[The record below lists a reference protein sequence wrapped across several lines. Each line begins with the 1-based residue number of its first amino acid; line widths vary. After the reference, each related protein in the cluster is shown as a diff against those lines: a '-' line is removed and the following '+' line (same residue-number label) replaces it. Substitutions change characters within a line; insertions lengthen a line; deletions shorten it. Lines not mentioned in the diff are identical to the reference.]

1 MSSPPPQR
9 PARQQLWTVSEV
21 LQWTVERFE
30 RAGFGEARADA
41 QHLVAQALGC
51 TRMQI
56 FLRYDALVDEAQ
68 RTSLRELI
76 RRRLAREPVAYIS
89 GRRGFHAL
97 GLDLAVDRR
106 VLIPRPETEHLVDW
120 LLELLPPPPPPYPL
134 HVLDVGTGSGAI
146 ALAIKHAR
154 RDIDVTAV
162 DVSPE
167 ALAVAR
173 ENAANLG
180 LEVAFVCGDLLRGV
194 EVPAGGFAAVAANLP
209 YIASSEI
216 AELMPE
222 VRDYEP
228 RLALDGGDDGLDL
241 VRRLIDA
248 CAAPGVLVPEGR
260 LFLEI
265 GLGQAEA
272 TRDYLLARGYQAVEI
287 RRDAGGIDRM
297 VSGVAPARG

>member
-1 MSSPPPQR
+1 
-9 PARQQLWTVSEV
+9 
-21 LQWTVERFE
+21 
-30 RAGFGEARADA
+30 
-41 QHLVAQALGC
+41 
-51 TRMQI
+51 
-56 FLRYDALVDEAQ
+56 
-68 RTSLRELI
+68 
-76 RRRLAREPVAYIS
+76 
-89 GRRGFHAL
+89 
-97 GLDLAVDRR
+97 
-106 VLIPRPETEHLVDW
+106 
-120 LLELLPPPPPPYPL
+120 
-134 HVLDVGTGSGAI
+134 
-146 ALAIKHAR
+146 
-154 RDIDVTAV
+154 
-162 DVSPE
+162 
-167 ALAVAR
+167 
-173 ENAANLG
+173 
-180 LEVAFVCGDLLRGV
+180 DLLRGV